1 MMVLKRYF
9 FRAIATK
16 TLPSAVMRC
25 ANKVAQLACAQL
37 KCPAVANF
45 VRGIAGIAD
54 WSGFNPEIAMPVTA
68 SRTVHDGMDIA
79 NKKLLPVH
87 CKKITSFIQT
97 TPPEPVVGLTYIEIF
112 KAQLRSV
119 ISGLRENTNKNIENL
134 SRYF

>member
-45 VRGIAGIAD
+45 VRGIAGIAAL
-54 WSGFNPEIAMPVTA
+54 SGFDPEFATPAIAA
-68 SRTVHDGMDIA
+68 RTVHDGIDTM
-79 NKKLLPVH
+79 
-87 CKKITSFIQT
+87 F
-97 TPPEPVVGLTYIEIF
+97 
-112 KAQLRSV
+112 
-119 ISGLRENTNKNIENL
+119 
-134 SRYF
+134 